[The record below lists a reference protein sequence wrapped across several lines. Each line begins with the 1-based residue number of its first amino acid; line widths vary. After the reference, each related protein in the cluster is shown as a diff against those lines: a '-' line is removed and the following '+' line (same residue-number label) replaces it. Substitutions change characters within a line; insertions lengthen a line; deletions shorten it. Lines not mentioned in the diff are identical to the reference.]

1 MICDYLTPVHYNKHS
16 YIVREG
22 EPLDAMLF
30 ITQGIIWSFTTFNG
44 KGSAECIEG
53 GSFYGEQLLDW
64 GLELSDVANLS
75 NLPMSPKSLKTH
87 TEVEAFALLASDLRP
102 IVSSWRR
109 YKAACVIQEG
119 FRSN

>member
-1 MICDYLTPVHYNKHS
+1 MICDYLTPVRYNKHS

-30 ITQGIIWSFTTFNG
+30 ITQGIIWSVTTING
-44 KGSAECIEG
+44 KRSAECIEG

-64 GLELSDVANLS
+64 GLKLSDVANLS
-75 NLPMSPKSLKTH
+75 NLPLSPKSLKTH

-119 FRSN
+119 FCSS